1 MPEIG
6 RGIPRGGRRFIRRE
20 GFSYRTETLVALAE
34 RHGLA
39 ARHMDDWEKRPH
51 GQSKIRVTRP
61 SAKDH
66 RS

>member
-6 RGIPRGGRRFIRRE
+6 RGTPRGGRRFIRRE
-20 GFSYRTETLVALAE
+20 VFHHRTETLVAPAQK
-34 RHGLA
+34 HGLT
-39 ARHMDDWEKRPH
+39 ARPMEDWEILPH